1 MKATFLCFFTC
12 FTLSDLPAQT
22 ASSVKFSTGLNGS
35 YDAKIN
41 LNGYTIPDK
50 EAKTY
55 RVSLPSVAFTILHKK
70 YNSNYLEL
78 AYNNYELK
86 KSIHQTNGK
95 MDSKINTYKG
105 ILDVTYNFQTKY
117 IKKTAFRM
125 GLGLGTSLFIDRS
138 KCSAYDIKS
147 SYTRVHSGFS
157 TLIVP
162 KIQYWF
168 SDQNFIEMS
177 LPMRT
182 LWFGMVSEK
191 NYSPTLETPQE
202 WNSKSVSSAVFTL
215 PPNYFHVG
223 IGYQFGTKKVKS
235 GKRKVKSEK
244 RILVKN

>member
-1 MKATFLCFFTC
+1 MKATFLCFFSC
-12 FTLSDLPAQT
+12 FTFFDLIAQT
-22 ASSVKFSTGLNGS
+22 SSSVKFSTGLNGS
-35 YDAKIN
+35 YDAQIS
-41 LNGYTIPDK
+41 LNGYTIPGK

-55 RVSLPSVAFTILHKK
+55 RVSLPSVAFTMLHKK

-95 MDSKINTYKG
+95 TDSEINTYKG
-105 ILDVTYNFQTKY
+105 MLDATYNFQTKY

-125 GLGLGTSLFIDRS
+125 GLGLGTSLFFDRS
-138 KCSAYDIKS
+138 KCSAFATKS
-147 SYTRVHSGFS
+147 FYTRIHSGFS

-191 NYSPTLETPQE
+191 SYSPTLETPQE
-202 WNSKSVSSAVFTL
+202 WKSNSTSSAIFTL

-223 IGYQFGTKKVKS
+223 IGYQFSSKKVK
-235 GKRKVKSEK
+235 KLQRKTKSK
-244 RILVKN
+244 K

>member
-12 FTLSDLPAQT
+12 FTFFDLSAQT
-22 ASSVKFSTGLNGS
+22 ASCVKFSTGLNAS
-35 YDAKIN
+35 FDAKIG
-41 LNGYTIPDK
+41 LNGHTIPDK

-55 RVSLPSVAFTILHKK
+55 RINLPSVAITFLHNKR
-70 YNSNYLEL
+70 NSNYFEA

-86 KSIHQTNGK
+86 KYINQSNGK
-95 MDSKINTYKG
+95 MDATTNTYKG
-105 ILDVTYNFQTKY
+105 MLDMTYNLQTNY

-125 GLGLGTSLFIDRS
+125 GLGFGTSLFIDRS
-138 KCSAYDIKS
+138 KCSAFATKS
-147 SYTRVHSGFS
+147 SYTRIHSGFT

-191 NYSPTLETPQE
+191 NYSPTLETPQK

-215 PPNYFHVG
+215 PPNYFHIG
-223 IGYQFGTKKVKS
+223 IGYQFGSKKVK
-235 GKRKVKSEK
+235 KLQRKTKSEK
-244 RILVKN
+244 